1 VYKNIAA
8 IVDVHV
14 HTHIDEGGG
23 AVRVTERRDM
33 TRDDADS
40 DGEHVHVPV
49 DDLDN
54 AVEATE
60 GTDMSKVD
68 EEDVMA
74 QHIDNNHD
82 DKVRVDGGTVLPK
95 MGDQMEVTWGDLTVQ
110 NRRFV
115 RHQDTALRNIQSPR
129 SVMRE
134 PVKKSP
140 PVQQKHVREPPPVRH
155 DDVHEGGNLRHHDAA
170 DRDQGVPHAIE
181 GDGISVQ
188 ESGDGAADDPVDQ
201 GHGVCDDTSD
211 DGICAQIVDTAELT
225 KQVGK
230 AGGLHTLERIIMANL
245 DRVGYATVD
254 DEVIV
259 AKEEFEGIQVPVEIK
274 PAVDK
279 DEEEGGDIPTPE
291 DREAGKLGIMMTKS
305 EKFGHER
312 GGGIAKCTRLLCCT
326 FMLVGNAGK
335 LGPRGRGQAH
345 LTAAP

>member
-1 VYKNIAA
+1 MLP
-8 IVDVHV
+8 
-14 HTHIDEGGG
+14 GGG
-23 AVRVTERRDM
+23 LNEVLR
-33 TRDDADS
+33 
-40 DGEHVHVPV
+40 
-49 DDLDN
+49 
-54 AVEATE
+54 EA
-60 GTDMSKVD
+60 
-68 EEDVMA
+68 
-74 QHIDNNHD
+74 
-82 DKVRVDGGTVLPK
+82 RVDRELCAVHCTQQVLVCPK
-95 MGDQMEVTWGDLTVQ
+95 DSSCARG
-110 NRRFV
+110 
-115 RHQDTALRNIQSPR
+115 
-129 SVMRE
+129 
-134 PVKKSP
+134 
-140 PVQQKHVREPPPVRH
+140 
-155 DDVHEGGNLRHHDAA
+155 
-170 DRDQGVPHAIE
+170 DQGVPHAIE

-259 AKEEFEGIQVPVEIK
+259 AKEEFEGVQVPVEIK

-312 GGGIAKCTRLLCCT
+312 GGGIAKCTRLLCCA